1 MFHSKHSHF
10 VNGITINVRNL
21 DLRPFYE
28 TILGFEV
35 ITETNHSVRYEI
47 GQSNHF

>member
-21 DLRPFYE
+21 ADLRPFYE
-28 TILGFEV
+28 TILDLKLLQKQIILFG
-35 ITETNHSVRYEI
+35 TR
-47 GQSNHF
+47 